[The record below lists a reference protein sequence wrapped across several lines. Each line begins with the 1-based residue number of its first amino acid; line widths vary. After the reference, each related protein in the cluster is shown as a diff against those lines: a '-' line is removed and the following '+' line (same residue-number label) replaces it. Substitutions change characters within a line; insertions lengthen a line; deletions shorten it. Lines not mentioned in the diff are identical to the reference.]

1 MERNKDDYEARYAN
15 HGPRQTISSM
25 LLSCHRLLLGLEDGL
40 LRSSDME
47 RSEKNVLFPSLQ
59 NVSSESVA
67 RKLGKVIKDNLPEG
81 TPREIENNFGGVTT
95 Q

>member
-1 MERNKDDYEARYAN
+1 MERNKDDYEARYA

-81 TPREIENNFGGVTT
+81 TPKEIEKNFSGVTT